1 VAKTSVSTFTRTP
14 GMMLVLSFFTLFGV
28 NAVLL
33 YLANMF
39 FPQYIVLGTQSMNMW
54 WAILHS
60 MGTLALFLVL
70 LLPFAT
76 ILERHLGRELKPQ
89 EWIAGYFV
97 ANFIGLWTLARF
109 SDQFGMGLSAWYVA
123 AGLAVVIDLVQ
134 GMVMMQFEKLR

>member
-1 VAKTSVSTFTRTP
+1 LANKSVSTFLRTP
-14 GMMLVLSFFTLFGV
+14 GMMLVISFFTLFGV

-39 FPQYIVLGTQSMNMW
+39 FPQYIVLGTQSMNTW

-76 ILERHLGRELKPQ
+76 ILERKLGRELKPQ
-89 EWIAGYFV
+89 EWIVGYFI
-97 ANFIGLWTLARF
+97 AIGSIWYGPERLVCCRWFSGGTRF
-109 SDQFGMGLSAWYVA
+109 GTRHGHD
-123 AGLAVVIDLVQ
+123 AV
-134 GMVMMQFEKLR
+134 